1 MINILFS
8 FGPLEDFTLVTNN
21 TMISIIDKKHR
32 IWIHDWS
39 LNGKFYEVLRN
50 DEYTLKST
58 NSQYVMDM
66 NEEFLCFTDCH
77 EQLFLFSNCLSGR
90 KNRRKRKKNRNFH
103 ISGIHWSLI
112 EKGTRLQRL
121 IGALPNESLY
131 SLVIFF

>member
-1 MINILFS
+1 MFS

-58 NSQYVMDM
+58 NYRCLIDM
-66 NEEFLCFTDCH
+66 NEKFLCFTDCQ
-77 EQLFLFSNCLSGR
+77 EQLFIFSNCLTGR
-90 KNRRKRKKNRNFH
+90 KIRRKIEIF
-103 ISGIHWSLI
+103 ISS
-112 EKGTRLQRL
+112 
-121 IGALPNESLY
+121 
-131 SLVIFF
+131 IFFRYPLVVNRKRNSFTTFNRSFA